1 MICDTFYEA
10 LAMQAAAI
18 EAAVPEMPEHRFSL
32 RYKRK
37 KKALI
42 KAYEKSKEKNT
53 GFSETFRK
61 LRLRQKIRIAVIIT
75 VMVLLLA
82 TGGSVFV
89 YYNIG
94 GFYGYRQS
102 THTDVSFEGWEGS
115 PDTLYPRYHLTYD
128 LNGWD
133 KEILCDE
140 TNKYSEIYR
149 NGDKSI
155 VYSYETWDKYTEH
168 NPESDFEEMHPGGEC
183 VEGRTLHHINA
194 DGSERLIWTDFN
206 YWLSLDYSGITY
218 DEAVKIRESSY
229 APTYR
234 ITYDMSD
241 WELQVV
247 CDEDLMRWV
256 AYDKG
261 DDYFDFIVEIKEAY
275 QNARLNT
282 EGTELESRNVNG
294 HEAIY
299 FMQPDGVSQYLAY
312 DNGDYIFEFVFSI
325 DYDEVMKIIDSIR
338 FY

>member
-37 KKALI
+37 KKTLI
-42 KAYEKSKEKNT
+42 KAYEKSREQNT

-102 THTDVSFEGWEGS
+102 THTDVSFDGWEGS
-115 PDTLYPRYHLTYD
+115 PDTLYPRYYLTYD

-140 TNKYSEIYR
+140 TDKYSEI
-149 NGDKSI
+149 
-155 VYSYETWDKYTEH
+155 
-168 NPESDFEEMHPGGEC
+168 
-183 VEGRTLHHINA
+183 
-194 DGSERLIWTDFN
+194 
-206 YWLSLDYSGITY
+206 
-218 DEAVKIRESSY
+218 
-229 APTYR
+229 
-234 ITYDMSD
+234 
-241 WELQVV
+241 
-247 CDEDLMRWV
+247 
-256 AYDKG
+256 
-261 DDYFDFIVEIKEAY
+261 
-275 QNARLNT
+275 
-282 EGTELESRNVNG
+282 
-294 HEAIY
+294 
-299 FMQPDGVSQYLAY
+299 
-312 DNGDYIFEFVFSI
+312 
-325 DYDEVMKIIDSIR
+325 
-338 FY
+338 